1 MEKRD
6 YYDVLGVRRDAS
18 DEEMKKSYRK
28 LAMKFHP
35 DKNPG
40 DRDAEDKFKEAAE
53 AYDVLR
59 DSQKRQL
66 YDQFGHEGVKGT
78 GFRGFSGFED
88 ISSTF
93 GDIFE
98 DFFGFGTRR
107 RRSSARRGTDLR
119 YDLKLSF
126 KEAAFGKE
134 TEIEI
139 VKPVRCD
146 TCEGSGSKPGTYPVN
161 CPGCE
166 GRGQVTR
173 SQGFFMISTT
183 CHHCNGEG
191 KIIASPCKEC
201 NGTGKIERKKKVSVN
216 IPGGVESGS
225 RLRLRGEGEEGIK
238 GGISGDL
245 YVVLHVEDHPFFE
258 REGNDI
264 ICQIPISFTQAALG
278 AEIDIPTLNGTKKIN
293 TPKGTQSGHIFRLK
307 GEGTYNLRGGPRGSQ
322 IVQVIVK
329 TPTKL
334 SKKQEALLRELA
346 KLGGEETPPKR
357 RFFKNN

>member
-1 MEKRD
+1 MEKQD
-6 YYDVLGVRRDAS
+6 YYDILGVRRDAS
-18 DEEMKKSYRK
+18 DDELKKNYRK
-28 LAMKFHP
+28 LAMKYHP
-35 DKNPG
+35 DRNPG
-40 DRDAEDKFKEAAE
+40 DKAAEEKFKETAE
-53 AYDVLR
+53 AYEVLR
-59 DSQKRQL
+59 DPQKRRL
-66 YDQFGHEGVKGT
+66 YDQYGHEGLRGT

-88 ISSTF
+88 IFSTF

-98 DFFGFGTRR
+98 DFFGFGTTR
-107 RRSSARRGTDLR
+107 RRSAARRGADLR
-119 YDLKLSF
+119 YDLTLSF
-126 KEAAFGKE
+126 EEAAFGKE

-139 VKPVRCD
+139 VKPVQCD
-146 TCEGSGSKPGTYPVN
+146 TCEGSGSKPGTYPVK

-173 SQGFFMISTT
+173 SQGFFTISTT

-191 KIIASPCKEC
+191 KIITDPCKEC
-201 NGTGKIERKKKVSVN
+201 GGTGKVKKKKKVSVK

-225 RLRLRGEGEEGIK
+225 RLRLRGEGEEGVK

-258 REGNDI
+258 REGKDI

-278 AEIDIPTLNGTKKIN
+278 AEIDIPTLNGTKKIQV
-293 TPKGTQSGHIFRLK
+293 PKGTQSGHIFRLK
-307 GEGTYNLRGGPRGSQ
+307 GEGAYSLRGGPRGSQ

-334 SKKQEALLRELA
+334 SKKQEELLRELA
-346 KLGGEETPPKR
+346 KLGGEELPPKR
-357 RFFKNN
+357 RFFKNA